1 MEHVRT
7 MVDADITATHPVTVV
22 EVDAGHK
29 TLVIGAGGA
38 SVEPTVI
45 SHITVGH
52 TEYVPIR
59 AKISGHQRMATR
71 RTRNGVIRFWSVR

>member
-29 TLVIGAGGA
+29 TLVIGAGGRIGRTN
-38 SVEPTVI
+38 SNLTHYCWT
-45 SHITVGH
+45 HIMCAHPGKDYRKPADGH
-52 TEYVPIR
+52 
-59 AKISGHQRMATR
+59 
-71 RTRNGVIRFWSVR
+71 